1 MNLNV
6 LNKLL
11 LGTLVL
17 WPMAAFVS
25 IFMFDAPGSESN
37 PITVGLAWSI
47 WLYPIPVLFGT
58 LLFFKYKK
66 QNLHKQMLY
75 NMYLSLSGPLMV
87 ACFILALMIFCQGQ
101 FACN

>member
-1 MNLNV
+1 MTGI
-6 LNKLL
+6 NKLL
-11 LGTLVL
+11 LATLAL
-17 WPMAAFVS
+17 WPFAAFVS

-47 WLYPIPVLFGT
+47 WLYPIPVLLGS

-66 QNLHKQMLY
+66 LNLHKQMLHST
-75 NMYLSLSGPLMV
+75 YLSLSGPTVLV
-87 ACFILALMIFCQGQ
+87 CFILALTVFCQGQ